1 MTNLQVWNRIKI
13 SINEHKKSKTI
24 TKCKKTIINNQRRDN
39 MFAEERRLK
48 IAEIINRGDSVKVG
62 ELSRE
67 FGVSESTI
75 RRDLNELERF
85 GLIMRTHGG
94 AVSTQINKLEATF
107 VEKQDKYSE
116 EKERIGKIAAKQ
128 IKDGDTVILDSGTTT
143 WHLSKF
149 INAKNITIIT
159 NSIAL
164 ANELSNREDI
174 QLINT
179 GGIIRS
185 NTKAQIGSI
194 AEKTIRQFRVDKTF
208 LGANGVSLKSGITT
222 PTLQEAGV
230 KQAMMDV
237 ADKVYLLVDESK
249 FEQVYFSWICDI
261 KDINYI
267 ITNRERPKEEME
279 YYENIGIN
287 ILA

>member
-1 MTNLQVWNRIKI
+1 
-13 SINEHKKSKTI
+13 
-24 TKCKKTIINNQRRDN
+24 

-107 VEKQDKYSE
+107 VEKQDKYSN
-116 EKERIGKIAAKQ
+116 EKEKIGKIAAEQ
-128 IKDGDTVILDSGTTT
+128 IKGGDTIILDSGTTT
-143 WHLSKF
+143 WYLSKF

-164 ANELSNREDI
+164 ANELSNRDDI

-179 GGIIRS
+179 GGITRS
-185 NTKAQIGSI
+185 NTKAQVGSI
-194 AEKTIRQFRVDKTF
+194 TERTIKQFRVDKAF
-208 LGANGVSLKSGITT
+208 LGANGISLKSGITT

-237 ADKVYLLVDESK
+237 ADRVYMLVDESK

-261 KDINYI
+261 KDIDYM
-267 ITNRERPKEEME
+267 ITNKERPKEEMK
-279 YYENIGIN
+279 YYRNIGIN
-287 ILA
+287 ILI

>member
-1 MTNLQVWNRIKI
+1 M
-13 SINEHKKSKTI
+13 
-24 TKCKKTIINNQRRDN
+24 QRRVN

-48 IAEIINRGDSVKVG
+48 IAEMINRGDSVKVAP
-62 ELSRE
+62 LAKE
-67 FGVSESTI
+67 FNVSESTI
-75 RRDLNELERF
+75 RRDLNQLEKF

-94 AVSTQINKLEATF
+94 AVSTEINKLEATF

-116 EKERIGKIAAKQ
+116 EKETIGKIAAQQ

-143 WHLSKF
+143 WYLSKF

-185 NTKAQIGSI
+185 NTKAQVGSI
-194 AEKTIRQFRVDKTF
+194 TEKAIRQFRVDKAF
-208 LGANGVSLKSGITT
+208 LGANGISLKSGITT
-222 PTLQEAGV
+222 PTLQEA
-230 KQAMMDV
+230 
-237 ADKVYLLVDESK
+237 
-249 FEQVYFSWICDI
+249 
-261 KDINYI
+261 
-267 ITNRERPKEEME
+267 
-279 YYENIGIN
+279 
-287 ILA
+287 